1 MIRNNLE
8 VVNLQFPSLLLYA
21 LSGDLSFF
29 WAISKFYE
37 VSMKF
42 GKNFPNK
49 VKFSLEE
56 NSLSNMLSFKLLI
69 FMAEGSIKNAG
80 RIVESGEIISIDYA
94 GEFEDGMVFS
104 TSAIEIS
111 AEMENHN
118 KILNYLQMANVSEK
132 NFIVDFNQELVNK
145 ILPSKIK
152 ISPAEA

>member
-1 MIRNNLE
+1 LIRNNLE

-21 LSGDLSFF
+21 LAGDLSFF
-29 WAISKFYE
+29 WAISKFDE